1 MNSDVFF
8 CRFNCQYMNKNISL
22 LFLSAMALLSCKT
35 TSHVKLSKVDYE
47 KNKSITADLPENK
60 EILALIAPYKSQL
73 ESIMNTKIS
82 HTSVE
87 LNKSGNNSKLGNLL
101 ADYTLQGAED
111 WGKKNN
117 LPTIDAAVINIGGI
131 RTIIPAGDI
140 LTKQIYEV
148 MPFENE
154 LVIVKLKGSDLE
166 ALFDYYAQT
175 EKNNPVA
182 QLLIETQNHQLKQK
196 LINGK
201 AVDLQKVYAIA
212 TSDYLALGGD
222 NMSFFSKGQMIST
235 GIKLRDLY
243 LEKFKV
249 NPEVVAPSDIRLI
262 FNP

>member
-1 MNSDVFF
+1 MK
-8 CRFNCQYMNKNISL
+8 KNTAIL
-22 LFLSAMALLSCKT
+22 LFSVLALVSCR
-35 TSHVKLSKVDYE
+35 TSVLVSISKVQTE
-47 KNKSITADLPENK
+47 KNKFITSDLPEDKAINAVI
-60 EILALIAPYKSQL
+60 EPYKTQL
-73 ESIMNTKIS
+73 ETKMNTKIA
-82 HTSVE
+82 HTAVE
-87 LNKSGNNSKLGNLL
+87 LNKTGANSKLGNLL

-111 WGKKNN
+111 WGLKNGV
-117 LPTIDAAVINIGGI
+117 TKIDAAVINIGGI

-154 LVIVKLKGSDLE
+154 LVIVQLKGSDLE
-166 ALFDYYAQT
+166 ALFDYYAKT

-182 QLLIETQNHQLKQK
+182 QLTIETKNHQIQKK

-201 AVDLQKVYAIA
+201 PVDPQAMYAIA

-222 NMSFFSKGQMIST
+222 DMAFFAKGKMMST

-243 LEKFKV
+243 LEKFKA
-249 NPEVVAPSDIRLI
+249 NPEVIAPNDVRLQ